1 MDATAMSSYL
11 LFLLLGLGSGAVYG
25 ILALGLVL
33 KHRSAGVVDFG
44 HGAVAMFGAYVF
56 LDLRDRGTLQFP
68 WIWLPHQWTFSSTGL
83 SAPIAMTVAL
93 AYSALFGLLLYQLV
107 YRPLQRAAP
116 LTRVC
121 ASVGVMLAIEAIAVL
136 NFGTQG
142 RTTVPILPTS
152 TVHLA
157 GITFPVDRLYFAA
170 IVLVLAAV
178 LALVYR
184 FTPFGLATRAAAEND
199 AGAALIGLSPQRIA
213 AVNWVIASV
222 LAAAAGILIA
232 PISTLDPSSYT
243 LFIVPALGVALV
255 GRFSSFAVTAAAGL
269 VLGMAQSEITK
280 LLTVWTWLPQ
290 QGLTQGL
297 PFLAILVALP
307 LLTKRLAA
315 RGELA
320 ELRTASVGRPVR
332 PALTAV
338 LTFGAGL
345 VLLAAL
351 QGSLRSAMI
360 NSIGTGVICLSL
372 VVLTGYVGQV
382 SLAQMSLAG
391 MSAFLLS
398 HLSASW
404 GVPFPLSFLLA
415 ALGAVPVGI
424 VVGLPAL
431 RIRGVHLAIITLAAG
446 YTLDALVFN
455 SSSFTG
461 GLAGSPV
468 PSPKLF
474 GLDLGI
480 ARGHDYPRLVFGVFA
495 LLVAVVVG
503 WLVARVRLG
512 ALGRMFLAVRS
523 NERAAAAAGINVSRA
538 KVTAFAVSSF
548 VAGVG
553 GCLLAYQ
560 QGTVSPTQFAVFNS
574 LSLLA
579 VVYVAGVARIT
590 GAAMAGVM
598 FAPAGLFVTLLDKL
612 FHIGQYQLLVAGI
625 ALALTAVQNP
635 DGVASQLLGP
645 KGPVA
650 LLRGLG
656 PRFLAASRT
665 PGTPPPPS
673 PPFPPSP
680 PGDDAPA
687 DTPQH
692 RTVTS

>member
-1 MDATAMSSYL
+1 MSSYF

-68 WIWLPHQWTFSSTGL
+68 WIGLPHAWTFSSSGL
-83 SAPIAMTVAL
+83 STPVAMAAAL
-93 AYSALFGLLLYQLV
+93 VYSALFGLLLYV
-107 YRPLQRAAP
+107 VVHRPLQHAAP

-121 ASVGVMLAIEAIAVL
+121 ASVGVMLGLQAIAVL
-136 NFGTQG
+136 NFGTEG
-142 RTTVPILPTS
+142 RSTNPILPTS
-152 TVHLA
+152 TLSLA
-157 GITFPVDRLYFAA
+157 GVTFPVDRLYFAGL
-170 IVLVLAAV
+170 VVVLAAV
-178 LALVYR
+178 LAAVYR

-199 AGAALIGLSPQRIA
+199 AGAALIGLSAHRIA

-222 LAAAAGILIA
+222 MAAAAGILIA

-255 GRFSSFAVTAAAGL
+255 ARFSSFAVTAAAGL

-290 QGLTQGL
+290 QGVAQGL
-297 PFLAILVALP
+297 PFLAILIALP

-315 RGELA
+315 RGDLA
-320 ELRTASVGRPVR
+320 ELRTATVGRPVR

-345 VLLAAL
+345 ILLAAL

-398 HLSASW
+398 HLSLSW

-455 SSSFTG
+455 ATSFTG
-461 GLAGSPV
+461 GLAGRDV
-468 PSPKLF
+468 PSPQLF

-480 ARGHDYPRLVFGVFA
+480 ARGDDYPRLVFGAFA
-495 LLVAVVVG
+495 LLIAVLAG
-503 WLVARVRLG
+503 WMVARTRLG
-512 ALGRMFLAVRS
+512 APGRMFLAVRS

-538 KVTAFAVSSF
+538 KLSAFALSSF
-548 VAGVG
+548 VAGIG

-560 QGTVSPTQFAVFNS
+560 QGTVSPSQFAVFNS

-579 VVYVAGVARIT
+579 VVYVAGVGRIT
-590 GAAMAGVM
+590 GAVMAGVM
-598 FAPAGLFVTLLDKL
+598 FAPAGLFVSVLDRW
-612 FHIGQYQLLVAGI
+612 FHIGQYQGLVAGI
-625 ALALTAVQNP
+625 ALTLTAVQNP
-635 DGVASQLLGP
+635 DGVSGQLLGP

-650 LLRGLG
+650 AVRRLG
-656 PRFLAASRT
+656 TRMSASKDT
-665 PGTPPPPS
+665 GAPS
-673 PPFPPSP
+673 PPP
-680 PGDDAPA
+680 DDNNTPA
-687 DTPQH
+687 TADPR

>member
-1 MDATAMSSYL
+1 MSSYF

-68 WIWLPHQWTFSSTGL
+68 WIGLPHAWTFSSSGL
-83 SAPIAMTVAL
+83 STPVAMAAAL
-93 AYSALFGLLLYQLV
+93 VYSALFGLLLYV
-107 YRPLQRAAP
+107 VVHRPLQHAAP

-121 ASVGVMLAIEAIAVL
+121 ASVGVMLGLQAIAVL
-136 NFGTQG
+136 NFGTEG
-142 RTTVPILPTS
+142 RSTNPILPTS
-152 TVHLA
+152 TLSLA
-157 GITFPVDRLYFAA
+157 GVTFPVDRLYFAGL
-170 IVLVLAAV
+170 VVVLAAV
-178 LALVYR
+178 LAAVYR

-199 AGAALIGLSPQRIA
+199 AGAALIGLSAHRIA

-222 LAAAAGILIA
+222 MAAAAGILIA

-255 GRFSSFAVTAAAGL
+255 ARFSSFAVTAAAGL

-290 QGLTQGL
+290 QGVAQGL
-297 PFLAILVALP
+297 PFLAILIALP

-315 RGELA
+315 RGDLA
-320 ELRTASVGRPVR
+320 ELRTATVGRPVR

-345 VLLAAL
+345 ILLAAL

-398 HLSASW
+398 HLSLSW

-455 SSSFTG
+455 ATSFTG
-461 GLAGSPV
+461 GLAGRDV
-468 PSPKLF
+468 PSPQLF

-480 ARGHDYPRLVFGVFA
+480 ARGDDYPRLVFGAFA
-495 LLVAVVVG
+495 LLIAVLAG
-503 WLVARVRLG
+503 WMVARTRLG
-512 ALGRMFLAVRS
+512 APGRMFLAVRS

-538 KVTAFAVSSF
+538 KLSAFALSSF
-548 VAGVG
+548 VAGIG

-560 QGTVSPTQFAVFNS
+560 QGTVSPSQFAVFNS

-579 VVYVAGVARIT
+579 VVYVAGVGRIT
-590 GAAMAGVM
+590 GAVMAGVM
-598 FAPAGLFVTLLDKL
+598 FAPAGLFVSVLDRW
-612 FHIGQYQLLVAGI
+612 FHIGQYQGLVAGI
-625 ALALTAVQNP
+625 ALTLTAVQNP
-635 DGVASQLLGP
+635 DGVSGQLLGP

-650 LLRGLG
+650 AVRRLG
-656 PRFLAASRT
+656 TRMPASKDT
-665 PGTPPPPS
+665 GAPLPPP
-673 PPFPPSP
+673 
-680 PGDDAPA
+680 DDNNTPA
-687 DTPQH
+687 TADPR